1 MKFARIYLLLTRLI
15 PFLIVAL
22 ILSLC
27 LHAGWQLK
35 ADLGGDATQN
45 FLSSYNFYSSFE
57 YGHHLGQAGFRREPL
72 PNWTLAFFLWLFYR
86 PAIGLSREE
95 VLSNQEILDAAVM
108 VNIFWALILFLSL
121 WLLARKVFVNTFTAD
136 ISASFSI
143 LVSHFAFVRTEYD
156 NLNTELVAS
165 ALFVVLALSLLYAMN
180 AQSFFSYV
188 AVGLAFGLLVLTK
201 ASGAYIA
208 LVTMPLIAFVT
219 ANGFSMSPSGLA
231 AKCMKRLLLIAIG
244 FALVVSPWVLRN
256 YSEFGE
262 ATIAQGGGRVLWIRS
277 EFNKIN
283 RDQYIGAF
291 YAYSPRL
298 LRESIWEPYFGYRA
312 SQLQCG
318 GDLQLHNRGEVCDIE
333 HLEAGRFE
341 DVVSLYERGKKALP
355 LQAKAQAAQSGA
367 PYDVDKLGK
376 EEFFATV
383 RQKPL
388 DHLFLSIP
396 LAWRGIWSFSI
407 PDHFGTVPGLA
418 LNFAIMVNLIFI
430 PILALFYGDK
440 ILLLMSLVPA
450 SYFWFY
456 ALLSQFWPRFSEPF
470 IPVASLIFCYTIS
483 TLIKAFR
490 QRNLLKA

>member
-136 ISASFSI
+136 ISAFFSI
-143 LVSHFAFVRTEYD
+143 LVSHFAFVRTEYH

-201 ASGAYIA
+201 ASGADGSCTTST
-208 LVTMPLIAFVT
+208 V
-219 ANGFSMSPSGLA
+219 
-231 AKCMKRLLLIAIG
+231 AI
-244 FALVVSPWVLRN
+244 
-256 YSEFGE
+256 
-262 ATIAQGGGRVLWIRS
+262 
-277 EFNKIN
+277 
-283 RDQYIGAF
+283 
-291 YAYSPRL
+291 
-298 LRESIWEPYFGYRA
+298 
-312 SQLQCG
+312 
-318 GDLQLHNRGEVCDIE
+318 
-333 HLEAGRFE
+333 
-341 DVVSLYERGKKALP
+341 
-355 LQAKAQAAQSGA
+355 
-367 PYDVDKLGK
+367 
-376 EEFFATV
+376 
-383 RQKPL
+383 
-388 DHLFLSIP
+388 
-396 LAWRGIWSFSI
+396 
-407 PDHFGTVPGLA
+407 
-418 LNFAIMVNLIFI
+418 
-430 PILALFYGDK
+430 
-440 ILLLMSLVPA
+440 
-450 SYFWFY
+450 
-456 ALLSQFWPRFSEPF
+456 
-470 IPVASLIFCYTIS
+470 
-483 TLIKAFR
+483 
-490 QRNLLKA
+490 